1 MTPSFIFFSL
11 IAVFITEMVIL
22 HKYVLL
28 LLFITIIIIIIIII
42 IILIE
47 FFNALR
53 NTISMF
59 NCLQNDVG
67 LINYDILKKYHYGT

>member
-11 IAVFITEMVIL
+11 IAVFITEMVIV

-28 LLFITIIIIIIIII
+28 LLFIIIIIIIIIFIIIIII

-47 FFNALR
+47 FFSALR

-59 NCLQNDVG
+59 NRLQNDVG
-67 LINYDILKKYHYGT
+67 LIN